1 MKKTIYTVRHEARGD
16 IDYPAHSYDKDE
28 IVAAYR
34 KELFYLT
41 VSEKKTHVVEIEVRE
56 AEVLDGETAQE
67 AFDRLFDEEE
77 HFVDCNILDIK
88 GECDE

>member
-1 MKKTIYTVRHEARGD
+1 MKKTIYTLSHEARGD
-16 IDYPAHSYDKDE
+16 IDYTAHSFEKDE

-41 VSEKKTHVVEIEVRE
+41 ESEKKTHVVEIEVRE
-56 AEVLDGETAQE
+56 AEVLDGETAQD
-67 AFDRLFDEEE
+67 AFDRLMDEDE
-77 HFVDCNILDIK
+77 HFADCNILDVK